1 MRSKNMIGTLD
12 QKRPEVGVSSLSDA
26 QLWVPFARLAASRPQ
41 AEVAA
46 DIATPLEAFLAA
58 KRQDIGQ
65 RRELAD
71 AVDLEQRLCFWILRL
86 RESFDGAI
94 VVLDLY
100 RHSSDLFQDWAKR
113 LGQSWRQDRHAS
125 LREAQRGRGR
135 QSISAGLGQSAHRVH
150 CSRPQTNDQVTGAD
164 QRQSFLLGNRAMG
177 YRTQD
182 LRIEPGV
189 ASQLLRIH
197 LVALPIAV
205 RDRPQLAHIRHD
217 HLVAQ
222 FLKLL
227 VNPDRV
233 RSRFHRDPDPRQI
246 GKPLLDPRGTGT
258 KPSSVN
264 HFSILVERAVM
275 APDIPKVDSDRH
287 PDPGA
292 AAWNFSDEAPRW
304 LFHGHS
310 LSDPKDL
317 LIPVFGN
324 SAHVPCRSALADDFR
339 TFPYA

>member
-12 QKRPEVGVSSLSDA
+12 QKRSEVGVSSLSDA

-113 LGQSWRQDRHAS
+113 LGPSWRQDRHAS

-135 QSISAGLGQSAHRVH
+135 QSICAGPGQSAHRVH
-150 CSRPQTNDQVTGAD
+150 CSSPQTNDQVTGAD
-164 QRQSFLLGNRAMG
+164 QLLFYAFTTKWFDVFLRHTIEFPWPYSALRELTPLLLAVSLYVWSGAALYALPCGYLTSLTLTLRALCRGFVIAILVLLGACFGTAEIVSLINFSPA
-177 YRTQD
+177 TF
-182 LRIEPGV
+182 
-189 ASQLLRIH
+189 S
-197 LVALPIAV
+197 V
-205 RDRPQLAHIRHD
+205 RY
-217 HLVAQ
+217 
-222 FLKLL
+222 
-227 VNPDRV
+227 
-233 RSRFHRDPDPRQI
+233 SRFAQ
-246 GKPLLDPRGTGT
+246 
-258 KPSSVN
+258 
-264 HFSILVERAVM
+264 
-275 APDIPKVDSDRH
+275 
-287 PDPGA
+287 
-292 AAWNFSDEAPRW
+292 
-304 LFHGHS
+304 
-310 LSDPKDL
+310 
-317 LIPVFGN
+317 
-324 SAHVPCRSALADDFR
+324 CFR
-339 TFPYA
+339 TRRMGLRGRFRK